1 MSQDPNAL
9 KTTAD
14 KLKESMRILQELQDA
29 GVAATDPS
37 YKELSKRFSEWV
49 KGTEPWNGTV
59 NFYRYNRRAVV
70 NLPVKARYTA
80 KLDFLHHV
88 F

>member
-1 MSQDPNAL
+1 MPEDGL

-14 KLKESMRILQELQDA
+14 KLKESMTILQNLRDA

-37 YKELSKRFSEWV
+37 YKELSKRFSDWV
-49 KGTEPWNGTV
+49 KGTEPWNGKID
-59 NFYRYNRRAVV
+59 FYRYNRRAVV
-70 NLPVKARYTA
+70 NLPVKARYLA